1 MRAFDATDKPLPMS
15 PSRSSPD
22 RPSRWL
28 AALAAAA
35 ALAVGAARAGPPD
48 PVRFG
53 AAIEAG
59 DIGAARA
66 WLNEGL
72 DPNFIGDRIGTGLMI
87 AAWEGNLEM
96 MELFVSRG
104 ADVNR
109 ANGSHEQALLFAAW
123 RGHLDAVR
131 WLLDRG
137 AQVNRRGLEWSALHY
152 ATFAGHE
159 DVVKVLLE
167 RGADV
172 NARSTNGSSALM
184 MAAREGREQVA
195 GILLER
201 GADPATVN
209 DHGED
214 ALSWA
219 MRHDNPRIARMV
231 ASPERFAA
239 AARSGREA
247 VGPAVRS
254 VPVPERIDALFREM
268 RAAEMEGRLTD
279 ELRNAYFAAV
289 TALEKPPPAAEPVRR
304 DPPKALEITA
314 RREAPGE
321 ESAVLMY
328 ERGPSEPITRRP
340 SETQPAKPVKSAK
353 PKAKAKAKKPVTAQ
367 P

>member
-1 MRAFDATDKPLPMS
+1 MRAFGAPDKPLPMS
-15 PSRSSPD
+15 PSRPSSA
-22 RPSRWL
+22 RPLRWL

-35 ALAVGAARAGPPD
+35 SLAAAAHAELPD

-53 AAIEAG
+53 SAIEAG

-66 WLNEGL
+66 WLDEGL
-72 DPNFIGDRIGTGLMI
+72 YPNFIADRIGTGLMI

-104 ADVNR
+104 AGVDF
-109 ANGSHEQALLFAAW
+109 ANDSGEQALMFAAW
-123 RGHLDAVR
+123 RGRPEAVR

-137 AQVNRRGLEWSALHY
+137 AQINRRGLEWSALHY
-152 ATFAGHE
+152 AAFAGHE
-159 DVVKVLLE
+159 DVVRILLE

-172 NARSTNGSSALM
+172 NARSTNGSSVLM
-184 MAAREGREQVA
+184 MAAREGREGVA
-195 GILLER
+195 GLLLEH
-201 GADPATVN
+201 GANPAVMN
-209 DHGED
+209 DRGED
-214 ALSWA
+214 ALVWA

-247 VGPAVRS
+247 FGPAVRS

-268 RAAEMEGRLTD
+268 RAAEVEGRLTD

-289 TALEKPPPAAEPVRR
+289 AELEKPAPAAQAERR
-304 DPPKALEITA
+304 EAPKALEITA
-314 RREAPGE
+314 RPEAPGE
-321 ESAVLMY
+321 ESAVLTY
-328 ERGPSEPITRRP
+328 EHGPSEPIARRVP
-340 SETQPAKPVKSAK
+340 ETKPAKPVKSAK
-353 PKAKAKAKKPVTAQ
+353 PTPKKPATA